1 MIVCISAGLSKAQ
14 EMDSAISC
22 LEADKSKL
30 VGQLAEV
37 KRDLADKESQNAS
50 LETRINQRNTQLIE
64 LQEQIN
70 QKCMEITTIEREV
83 LTTFIWVMVLNATFN
98 NILVISWRSDLLVKE
113 TRVPRENP
121 LPITSH

>member
-83 LTTFIWVMVLNATFN
+83 LTTLYGLWC
-98 NILVISWRSDLLVKE
+98 
-113 TRVPRENP
+113 
-121 LPITSH
+121 